1 MEKDFEKYIEEY
13 KGLLEKQRKAL
24 DKVNECYSKADNFH
38 KNEVKSRNY
47 KISDEMKQKEQQL
60 LDELVDAIKE
70 LNEIIDAY
78 RRFIE

>member
-1 MEKDFEKYIEEY
+1 
-13 KGLLEKQRKAL
+13 
-24 DKVNECYSKADNFH
+24 
-38 KNEVKSRNY
+38 
-47 KISDEMKQKEQQL
+47 MKQKEQQL